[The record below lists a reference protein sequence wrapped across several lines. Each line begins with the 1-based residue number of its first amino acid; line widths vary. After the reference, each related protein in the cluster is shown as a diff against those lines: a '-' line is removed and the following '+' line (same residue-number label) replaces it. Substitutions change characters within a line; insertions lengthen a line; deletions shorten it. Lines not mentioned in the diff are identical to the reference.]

1 MPSEAARQEVSPSEG
16 SVHPENARS
25 RASRNVSTA
34 ASAGAP
40 VDAEAMTAKFHRLQ
54 RHKMRELV
62 LSLLI
67 WLGAPDL
74 PPPQVFVVAPQEL
87 EKISGIGAGAAA
99 VYNCHFR
106 TVFLSAPFDRENVWK
121 RSVLVHE
128 LEHHKQCLEGRFRL
142 FPENLRELE
151 GSAYAVQ
158 LHYLKKHGVLIDA
171 RLEELLTRHGL

>member
-1 MPSEAARQEVSPSEG
+1 
-16 SVHPENARS
+16 
-25 RASRNVSTA
+25 
-34 ASAGAP
+34 
-40 VDAEAMTAKFHRLQ
+40 
-54 RHKMRELV
+54 MRELV

-74 PPPQVFVVAPQEL
+74 PPPQVFVVAPEEV
-87 EKISGIGAGAAA
+87 EKIAGTGAGAAA

-106 TVFLSAPFDRENVWK
+106 TVFLSAPFDADNVWK

-158 LHYLKKHGVLIDA
+158 LHYLKKHGVLIDV